1 MRHSSLPFAVGVS
14 VILTLSLLLNGCA
27 TILSRYASDDRLTY
41 DPPSDPSPSGIYGG
55 TRAIMGLLVA
65 CPKDCALFIWDL
77 PFSFASDTLLLPLT
91 IYEQFAGN
99 LLKAASRG
107 DVDAVNAMLAKG
119 ADINETYDHGRT
131 ALMYAAWNSHIAV
144 VQLLLDRG
152 ADVDAKDQY
161 GNTALTI
168 ATRRGHTE
176 VVQLLINPGA
186 KERLY

>member
-1 MRHSSLPFAVGVS
+1 MRYSSLLVAGGVS
-14 VILTLSLLLNGCA
+14 VILILSLLLNGCA
-27 TILSRYASDDRLTY
+27 TIISRYASDERLTY
-41 DPPSDPSPSGIYGG
+41 DPPSDPSPPGIYGG
-55 TRAIMGLLVA
+55 TREIMGLLVT
-65 CPKDCALFIWDL
+65 CPKDCSLFIWDL
-77 PFSFASDTLLLPLT
+77 PFSFVADTIILPLT

-131 ALMYAAWNSHIAV
+131 ALMYAAWNSHIPV
-144 VQLLLDRG
+144 VQSLLDQG

-176 VVQLLINPGA
+176 VVQLLIHAGA